1 MENISE
7 FFNQLLP
14 IVGAVVLLVLAVV
27 LYQVIRLLAEL
38 VITVK
43 KVNVTVDD
51 VNNKL
56 VALDAPVQTVKN
68 ISTSVDN
75 GFKAGGHA
83 VSNVVGK
90 TKGAVQGVRSAV
102 SSVFKKEKE

>member
-14 IVGAVVLLVLAVV
+14 ILGAIVLLVLAVV
-27 LYQVIRLLAEL
+27 FYQVIRLLAEL

-43 KVNVTVDD
+43 KVNITVND

-68 ISTSVDN
+68 ISTSVDS

-90 TKGAVQGVRSAV
+90 TKGTVQGIRSAV
-102 SSVFKKEKE
+102 QSILKKEKE